1 MSKGLIKSH
10 MRVYKK
16 AYESL
21 DLSPTKVLS
30 LEEIMDA
37 MEQLGI
43 VAIGWTREEVN
54 NWVSNHPHCP
64 IDSKVHDVLV
74 YVGSAEFSTKDD
86 RHHLL
91 YFRDATKAYDE
102 EFDEENNLG
111 LMPITNYGLYLD
123 TKGLS
128 GRPGAIVTY
137 QDDAVNVV
145 FKSIHELLSSWIES
159 NAEAQAVSTE
169 SIFSYLKEKIFGKS
183 ELEKQ
188 KEEQIAKYNKYPK
201 MPGFT
206 KLSIKEAGEL
216 YRRKLREYGYPI
228 PKEPDS
234 SVYAKQ
240 TLYFK
245 QELGMP
251 IPSYWKDFIKYFYN
265 ATPPFEVEHFYQ
277 EFQYHPEKKDG
288 RWPYFSDMKFTL
300 NHARFLDEASE
311 LAEEDEEWV
320 KEELK
325 PAFIG
330 QYELWEGAL
339 FVNFNKSASVCLIDL
354 AGDWDGGKPI
364 KDGESL
370 EQALS
375 VWVQGIMPKEVF
387 EKVHGKAS
395 QESLSDK
402 LKKGYSWDQAMKDYP
417 SLEAFMIALEDCPEC
432 IQSAKQSLSI
442 DKKSL
447 PIGKD
452 GQEANKN
459 TTFTYD
465 DGEGEKE
472 LVKLTGPLSEIMT
485 QSLNIAFAK
494 KPVFDK
500 EVDIPDG
507 LSQQDTQELLDSAKI
522 TPEMRSAESFQQEEQ
537 EIKAA
542 IAASKLLMDDVGS
555 RYDFIS
561 DNNDTES
568 NPQVVVSLV
577 KEEDLLKPQVV
588 DEIHTRAETQPQ
600 AHNLVMVTDRAE
612 YMGVGMGIKRKL
624 VSSIKDEE
632 NTSTKLSIENLYTK
646 EGITV
651 LYGLESLL
659 SYLHSRR

>member
-16 AYESL
+16 AYESM
-21 DLSPTKVLS
+21 DLSPTKLLS

-43 VAIGWTREEVN
+43 VAIGWTRDE
-54 NWVSNHPHCP
+54 VSNWTSQYPNCP

-74 YVGSAEFSTKDD
+74 YVGSAEFTIKGVSN
-86 RHHLL
+86 HLL
-91 YFRDATKAYDE
+91 PFSEATKAYDE

-111 LMPITNYGLYLD
+111 LMPITNNGLYLD

-128 GRPGAIVTY
+128 SRPGAIVTY
-137 QDDAVNVV
+137 QSDAVNVV
-145 FKSIHELLSSWIES
+145 FKSINELLSSWIES
-159 NAEAQAVSTE
+159 VAQSQSVSTE
-169 SIFSYLKEKIFGKS
+169 GIFSYLKEKIFGKS

-188 KEEQIAKYNKYPK
+188 REEQIAKYNKYPK

-206 KLSIKEAGEL
+206 KLSIKEAGEA
-216 YRRKLREYGYPI
+216 YRRKLKEYGYPI

-265 ATPPFEVEHFYQ
+265 VTPPFERDHFYQ
-277 EFQYHPEKKDG
+277 EFQYHPEKKEG

-300 NHARFLDEASE
+300 NHTHFLDEASE
-311 LAEEDEEWV
+311 AAEEDKEWV
-320 KEELK
+320 KDELK

-330 QYELWEGAL
+330 KYDYWEGVL
-339 FVNFNKSASVCLIDL
+339 FVNFNKSESVCLIDM
-354 AGDWDGGKPI
+354 AGDWDGGRQI

-375 VWVQGIMPKEVF
+375 IWVQGIMPKEVF
-387 EKVHGKAS
+387 EKVHGKVS

-402 LKKGYSWDQAMKDYP
+402 LKSGYSWDQAMKDYS
-417 SLEAFMIALEDCPEC
+417 SLEAFMLALEDCPEC
-432 IQSAKQSLSI
+432 MQIAKN
-442 DKKSL
+442 SL
-447 PIGKD
+447 PVGKD
-452 GQEANKN
+452 NETSNN

-465 DGEGEKE
+465 EGNGEKE

-500 EVDIPDG
+500 EVNIPDG

-542 IAASKLLMDDVGS
+542 IAASKLLMNDVGS

-568 NPQVVVSLV
+568 NPQLVVSLV
-577 KEEDLLKPQVV
+577 KEKDLLKPQVV
-588 DEIHTRAETQPQ
+588 DEIHTRAEIQPQ
-600 AHNLVMVTDRAE
+600 AHNLVMVTDKAE
-612 YMGVGMGIKRKL
+612 YMGVGMGIKHKL

-632 NTSTKLSIENLYTK
+632 SASTKLSIENLYTK

-651 LYGLESLL
+651 LYGLEALL
-659 SYLHSRR
+659 SYLHTRR

>member
-16 AYESL
+16 AYESM
-21 DLSPTKVLS
+21 DLTPTKTLS

-37 MEQLGI
+37 MDQLGI
-43 VAIGWTREEVN
+43 VAIGWSRDE
-54 NWVSNHPHCP
+54 VSNWASRHPNCP
-64 IDSKVHDVLV
+64 IDSRVHDTLV
-74 YVGSAEFSTKDD
+74 YVGSAEFTIKEVS
-86 RHHLL
+86 HHLL
-91 YFRDATKAYDE
+91 SYSEAIKAYDE
-102 EFDEENNLG
+102 EFDEEKSLG
-111 LMPITNYGLYLD
+111 LMPITNHGLYLD

-128 GRPGAIVTY
+128 SRPGAIVTY
-137 QDDAVNVV
+137 QNDAVNIV
-145 FKSIHELLSSWIES
+145 FKSINELLSSWIES
-159 NAEAQAVSTE
+159 IAQAQVVSTE
-169 SIFSYLKEKIFGKS
+169 GIFSYLKEKIFGKS

-206 KLSIKEAGEL
+206 KLTIKEAGEM
-216 YRRKLREYGYPI
+216 YRRKLKEYGYPI

-245 QELGMP
+245 QELGIP

-265 ATPPFEVEHFYQ
+265 VTPPFERDHFYQ
-277 EFQYHPEKKDG
+277 EFQYHPEKKEG

-300 NHARFLDEASE
+300 NHAHFLDETSE
-311 LAEEDEEWV
+311 AAEEDEEWV
-320 KEELK
+320 KDELK

-330 QYELWEGAL
+330 QYDYWEGVL
-339 FVNFNKSASVCLIDL
+339 FVNFNKSESVYLIDM
-354 AGDWDGGKPI
+354 AGDWDGGRQI

-370 EQALS
+370 EQTLS
-375 VWVQGIMPKEVF
+375 IWVQGIMPKEVF
-387 EKVHGKAS
+387 EKVHGKVS

-402 LKKGYSWDQAMKDYP
+402 LKSGYSWDQAMKDYP

-432 IQSAKQSLSI
+432 IQAAKQSLSI

-447 PIGKD
+447 PIG
-452 GQEANKN
+452 ENNETSNN

-465 DGEGEKE
+465 EGNGKKE

-588 DEIHTRAETQPQ
+588 DEIHTRADSEPQ
-600 AHNLVMVTDRAE
+600 AHNLVMVTDKAE

-632 NTSTKLSIENLYTK
+632 NISTKLSIENLYTK

-651 LYGLESLL
+651 LYGLESFLH
-659 SYLHSRR
+659 YLHSRR